1 MKNDNI
7 FNPTSNIVD
16 NCHVDKATYDQKNLL
31 APQIY
36 FGIIMEKE
44 LIGLNHI
51 LRSVTYH
58 IKEMTFI

>member
-1 MKNDNI
+1 MTI
-7 FNPTSNIVD
+7 FLNQHQILLIIAMLIKQPMIR
-16 NCHVDKATYDQKNLL
+16 CIKNLL
-31 APQIY
+31 PPQIY